1 MAKKYS
7 SNGYPVIAIN
17 PNDPD
22 VVKEDG
28 FKEMKKLS
36 KKKKFKFPYLLDEG
50 QKIFPQYG
58 ATKTPHV
65 YLLDKNLV
73 VKYIGSIDDNAK
85 DATKVTKKYIEQAIS
100 ELESGKE
107 VSIATTK
114 AIGCSIK
121 TKTK

>member
-1 MAKKYS
+1 M
-7 SNGYPVIAIN
+7 IAIN

-28 FKEMKKLS
+28 FKEMKNYPKE
-36 KKKKFKFPYLLDEG
+36 KFKFPYLLDEG

-85 DATKVTKKYIEQAIS
+85 DATKVTKNTLSKPF
-100 ELESGKE
+100 LN
-107 VSIATTK
+107 
-114 AIGCSIK
+114 
-121 TKTK
+121 